1 MANAKNLWQEIL
13 DELKTTWPSAF
24 STWLNQTFSLQETKE
39 KIVVACPQQYYK
51 DFILSRYKQTLEKI
65 LKEKLGKVPQL
76 EFVVKQEISEK
87 LSGPLFDEL
96 PSAKGGFNST
106 TSLTSQSDQSDSLSI
121 QTNQIDKQPT
131 TSLNKNYT
139 FDNFIVGN
147 TNRVAQAAALAVSE
161 KPGLTY
167 NPLFIYGTTGMG
179 KTHLLHAI
187 GNNLSR
193 NFPQFKV
200 LYFTSE
206 RFLNDFVFWLRQK
219 KDMGSFRKIYRGNDA
234 ILVDDVQ
241 FLGGKEGIQQEFYHA
256 FNELFSA
263 GKQIVLAS
271 DRLPQDIE
279 DLAERLT
286 SRFRGGLMVNISQPD
301 FETRLAI
308 VSAKTSDLHLDLT
321 SEMQNFIAEEVSQNI
336 REVEG
341 ALLKIKSES
350 LAEDKPVTM
359 SFLKEL
365 LVGEKKIVRQK
376 KLTPELLLNL
386 ITEIFETSIK
396 DLCGR
401 RRKKEIVIP
410 RQVAMFLLRNEI
422 GLNFS
427 DIGEILGGR
436 DHTTVMHGCD
446 SIKEKLDSGDSYL
459 RSSVRTI
466 RRELYE

>member
-1 MANAKNLWQEIL
+1 MADEKNLWQEIL
-13 DELKTTWPSAF
+13 QELKTTWPSAF
-24 STWLNQTFSLQETKE
+24 STWLNQTYLQEETEE
-39 KIVVACPQQYYK
+39 KIIIACPQQYYK
-51 DFILSRYKQTLEKI
+51 DFILSRYKDKLEKI
-65 LKEKLGKVPQL
+65 LQEKTKKPPRL
-76 EFVVKQEISEK
+76 EFIVKQEISEK
-87 LSGPLFDEL
+87 VSGPLFDEIPPKSEVAPL
-96 PSAKGGFNST
+96 SPPLT
-106 TSLTSQSDQSDSLSI
+106 THHSPLT
-121 QTNQIDKQPT
+121 T
-131 TSLNKNYT
+131 LNYNYT
-139 FDNFIVGN
+139 FDNFVVGN
-147 TNRVAQAAALAVSE
+147 TNRVAQAAALAISE
-161 KPGLTY
+161 KPGIAY
-167 NPLFIYGTTGMG
+167 NPLFVYGVTGMG

-187 GNNLSR
+187 GNGLSR
-193 NFPQFKV
+193 NFPEFRV

-219 KDMGSFRKIYRGNDA
+219 KDMASFRKIYRGNDA

-241 FLGGKEGIQQEFYHA
+241 FLGGKEGIQEEFYHA

-279 DLAERLT
+279 NLAERLT

-301 FETRLAI
+301 FETRFAI
-308 VSAKTSDLHLDLT
+308 VSAKASDLHLNLT
-321 SEMQNFIAEEVSQNI
+321 SEMQNFIAEQVTQNI

-359 SFLKEL
+359 NFLKEL
-365 LVGEKKIVRQK
+365 LIGEKKIIKQK

-386 ITEIFETSIK
+386 VTETFETSIR

-401 RRKKEIVIP
+401 RRKREIVIP

-422 GLNFS
+422 GLNFA

-446 SIKEKLDSGDSYL
+446 AIKGKLDSGDSYL
-459 RSSVRTI
+459 RSSIRTI

>member
-1 MANAKNLWQEIL
+1 MADEKNLWQEIL
-13 DELKTTWPSAF
+13 QELKTTWPSAF
-24 STWLNQTFSLQETKE
+24 STWLNQTYLQEQSEE
-39 KIVVACPQQYYK
+39 KLTIACPQQYYK
-51 DFILSRYKQTLEKI
+51 DFILSRYKDKLEKI
-65 LKEKLGKVPQL
+65 LQEKTKKPPQL
-76 EFVVKQEISEK
+76 EFIVKKDFSEK
-87 LSGPLFDEL
+87 VSGPLFDEI
-96 PSAKGGFNST
+96 PPASNKPQPISSIPNQST
-106 TSLTSQSDQSDSLSI
+106 I
-121 QTNQIDKQPT
+121 NN
-131 TSLNKNYT
+131 LNHNYT
-139 FDNFIVGN
+139 FDNFVVGN

-161 KPGLTY
+161 KPGIAY
-167 NPLFIYGTTGMG
+167 NPLFIYGVTGMG

-187 GNNLSR
+187 GNGLSH
-193 NFPQFKV
+193 NFSDFRV

-219 KDMGSFRKIYRGNDA
+219 KDMASFRKIYRGNDA

-241 FLGGKEGIQQEFYHA
+241 FLGGKEGIQEEFYHA

-279 DLAERLT
+279 NLAERLV

-301 FETRLAI
+301 FETRFAI
-308 VSAKTSDLHLDLT
+308 VSAKASDLHLNLT
-321 SEMQNFIAEEVSQNI
+321 SEMQNFIAEQVTQNI

-359 SFLKEL
+359 NFLKEL
-365 LVGEKKIVRQK
+365 LIGEKKIIKQK

-386 ITEIFETSIK
+386 ITETFETSIR

-401 RRKKEIVIP
+401 RRKREIVIP
-410 RQVAMFLLRNEI
+410 RQVAMFLLRDEI
-422 GLNFS
+422 GLNFA

-446 SIKEKLDSGDSYL
+446 TIKAKLDTGDTYL
-459 RSSVRTI
+459 RSSIRTI

>member
-1 MANAKNLWQEIL
+1 MTNTKNLWQEVL

-24 STWLNQTFSLQETKE
+24 STWLNQTYLLQESDE
-39 KIVVACPQQYYK
+39 KIVIACPQQYYK
-51 DFILSRYKQTLEKI
+51 DFILSRYKDKLEKV
-65 LKEKLGKVPQL
+65 LQKKLTPVPKL
-76 EFVVKQEISEK
+76 EFVVKREASGK
-87 LSGPLFDEL
+87 VSGPLFDEL
-96 PSAKGGFNST
+96 PQRTQNPPTLPTSNLPAQANHQPPT
-106 TSLTSQSDQSDSLSI
+106 T
-121 QTNQIDKQPT
+121 NRQPP
-131 TSLNKNYT
+131 TSLNRNYT
-139 FDNFIVGN
+139 FDNFVIGN
-147 TNRVAQAAALAVSE
+147 SNRVAQAAALAITE
-161 KPGLTY
+161 KPGLIY
-167 NPLFIYGTTGMG
+167 NPLFVHGATGMG

-187 GNNLSR
+187 GNDLSR
-193 NFPQFKV
+193 NFPQFKI

-206 RFLNDFVFWLRQK
+206 RFLNDFVSFLRQK
-219 KDMGSFRKIYRGNDA
+219 RDMTAFRQIYRNNDA
-234 ILVDDVQ
+234 ILVDDIQ
-241 FLGGKEGIQQEFYHA
+241 FLGGKEGIQEAFYHA

-263 GKQIVLAS
+263 GRQIVLAS

-279 DLAERLT
+279 NLAERLV
-286 SRFRGGLMVNISQPD
+286 SRFRGGLMVNISRPD

-308 VSAKTSDLHLDLT
+308 VSAKAADLHLDLS
-321 SEMQNFIAEEVSQNI
+321 SEMQNFIAEEVSENI

-350 LAEDKPVTM
+350 LAEDRPVTM
-359 SFLKEL
+359 AFLKEL

-386 ITEIFETSIK
+386 VTETFATSIK

-410 RQVAMFLLRNEI
+410 RQVAMFLLRDEI

-446 SIKEKLDSGDSYL
+446 TIKEKLNSGDSYL
-459 RSSVRTI
+459 RTSVRTI